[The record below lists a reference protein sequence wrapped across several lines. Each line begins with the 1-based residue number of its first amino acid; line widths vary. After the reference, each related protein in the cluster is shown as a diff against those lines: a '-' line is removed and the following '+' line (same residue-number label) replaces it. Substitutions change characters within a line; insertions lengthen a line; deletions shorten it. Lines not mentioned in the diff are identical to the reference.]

1 MTNNTLPEIFET
13 FGEQRKKGFLEMKE
27 LKDQGKKVV
36 GVFCTYTPTEIF
48 MAAGALNVGLCS
60 TNEETI
66 PEAEAVLPRNL
77 CPLIKASYGFA
88 ATQKCPYMYFS
99 DLVVGETTC
108 DGKKKMYELLGE
120 IKNVHV
126 MNLPHRQDTET
137 AKKMWLEEIHILKE
151 VVEREFD
158 VTITEE
164 DIRKAIKDKNEERRL
179 LKELYG
185 LSALCPPPMTGME
198 QIQVLFGV
206 QFKFDHEKKLASLR
220 ETIDKIKEEYESGV
234 RKVPEKSKRI
244 LITGCP
250 IGGVMNKVIP
260 LIDESGGVV
269 VAYENCTGAKA
280 VEDLV
285 DEDEARDPY
294 EAIAEKYLNIGCSV
308 MTPDTRRY
316 DLLRKLCDRFKA
328 DGVIEVNL
336 QACHTYNIETE
347 SIRRLMDSMGMPF
360 ISLETDYSNS
370 DVAQLKTRI
379 SAFIEML

>member
-13 FGEQRKKGFLEMKE
+13 FGDQRKKGFLEMKE

-36 GVFCTYTPTEIF
+36 GTFCTYTPTEIF
-48 MAAGALNVGLCS
+48 MAAGAIPVGLCS

-126 MNLPHRQDTET
+126 MNLPHRQDTEM
-137 AKKMWLEEIHILKE
+137 AKKMWLEEVRILKE
-151 VVEREFD
+151 VVEREFN

-206 QFKFDHEKKLASLR
+206 QFKFDHEKKLESLR
-220 ETIDKIKEEYESGV
+220 TTIDKIKEEYESGV
-234 RKVPEKSKRI
+234 RKVSEKSKRI

-250 IGGVMNKVIP
+250 IGGMMNKVVP
-260 LIDESGGVV
+260 LIEEGGGVV
-269 VAYENCTGAKA
+269 VAYENCTGAKS

-294 EAIAEKYLNIGCSV
+294 EVIAEKYLNIGCSV